1 MNNSQFLKLTHGEL
15 FVLPEIQPTNSAQL
29 TYPSYPEQ
37 KVVTGD
43 REVDAVLWLHSVI
56 RTGQSAFID
65 KAMEAARFIKTPLAD
80 LEKRYRDHLM
90 VHSGGNPFSAFAS
103 FGFSDLESMAEG
115 ARKKESLRVEAYSR
129 FGESLSEDTPAEIF
143 CIEAL
148 REISP
153 GDIGLYDDDESSKCF
168 HAYKNLLPKTLTE
181 CITEL
186 HYWNKLYSLRNS
198 CIQYYDSLPES
209 FAREC
214 FVFALMAKIPPESR
228 EEARAAHQC
237 VIDLQKTDQDEY
249 ESIVWNLIS

>member
-15 FVLPEIQPTNSAQL
+15 FVLPEIQPKNSTQL

-56 RTGQSAFID
+56 RTGQSHYIE
-65 KAMEAARFIKTPLAD
+65 KAMEASRFIKTPLKE

-90 VHSGGNPFSAFAS
+90 AQSGGNPFAAFAS
-103 FGFSDLESMAEG
+103 FGFSDLESMAKG
-115 ARKKESLRVEAYSR
+115 AKEKEALRVEAYGR
-129 FGESLSEDTPAEIF
+129 FGGSLSDDTLAEVF

-153 GDIGLYDDDESSKCF
+153 GYIGLYDDDESSKCF
-168 HAYKNLLPKTLTE
+168 LAYKKLLPKTLTD

-186 HYWNKLYSLRNS
+186 HYWNKLYSLRHS

-214 FVFALMAKIPPESR
+214 FVFALMAKIPPKSR

>member
-1 MNNSQFLKLTHGEL
+1 MEILDCSLLSHGDL
-15 FVLPEIQPTNSAQL
+15 FVLPEIKKANTNSL
-29 TYPSYPEQ
+29 TFPSYPKQE
-37 KVVTGD
+37 VVTGD

-56 RTGQSAFID
+56 RTGQSHYIE
-65 KAMEAARFIKTPLAD
+65 KAMEASRFIKTPLKE

-90 VHSGGNPFSAFAS
+90 AQSNGNPFAAFAS
-103 FGFSDLESMAEG
+103 FGFSDLESMAQG
-115 ARKKESLRVEAYSR
+115 AKQMEALRVEAYGR
-129 FGESLSEDTPAEIF
+129 FGDSLSEDTLAERF

-148 REISP
+148 SDLSP
-153 GDIGLYDDDESSKCF
+153 EDIGLYDDEESSKCF

-181 CITEL
+181 CIVEL
-186 HYWNKLYSLRNS
+186 HYWSKLYSLRHS